1 MSEYKKVR
9 ISKIAA
15 TENPRH
21 ATPEREDYISG
32 QDNGDV
38 SIPIE
43 YEITG
48 NILMEPK
55 MSERIIVYRE
65 TRNGVKVDG
74 LFQSSG
80 IQKIEDDLIHTHNS
94 VYKIEYI

>member
-21 ATPEREDYISG
+21 ATPEKDDYISG

-38 SIPIE
+38 STPIE

-48 NILMEPK
+48 RILREPK
-55 MSERIIVYRE
+55 VDDVVFVDRE
-65 TRNGVKVDG
+65 TRNGVEKKG
-74 LFQSSG
+74 SFRTSRT
-80 IQKIEDDLIHTHNS
+80 QKIEGDLIHTYISIH
-94 VYKIEYI
+94 KIEYI